1 MFNQLITI
9 KFMKINLQN
18 ALFGYRRKLL
28 INLMRTFIFLCF
40 TVTFGFSPNNVI
52 SQNSKIK
59 VDHGKILTV
68 DQVLDLIMD
77 QTDYKFLYQEG
88 IFDDFPKVELRK
100 GIISTNKLL
109 KKSLSSG
116 NFNITVKEDNTVLVK
131 EKEIINTIEKPQD
144 HQVTGTILDE
154 NGVPLPG
161 ANILE
166 KGTTNG
172 TQTDFDGNYSI
183 ALQNKDAT
191 LVVSYIGYTTKE
203 VSVGSQVTINIVLQ
217 ENAEGLNE
225 VVIIGYG
232 QIKAGDATGAVSTL
246 KPEDMNGGLIS
257 SPGQL
262 IQGRTS
268 GVQVTS
274 NSGEPGG
281 GISIRIRGTGSIRSG
296 NSPLFVVDGVPLS
309 NDDVGLSGN
318 TPGSGSSSAR
328 NPLNFI
334 NPKDIA
340 SIDILKDASAT
351 AIYGSRGANGVVII
365 TTKKGSGNGSFDY
378 SYTLSVGEI
387 TEKYDVGNA
396 EEFLAGYARVG
407 GTDPN
412 INQGATTDWQDEIF
426 RTAISETHELSYG
439 GGNESGDYRF
449 SFSYA
454 DQEGIVRQSG
464 MERITGRFNGSKKLF
479 NDRVKISTQL
489 TISDIEDNHSP
500 ITDNSNHQGDLLA
513 GALKTNPTWPV
524 RNSDG
529 SFFQP
534 DRNNPNPVA
543 FLELSKDFSN
553 TLKLLGS
560 FSADVKIADWVS
572 FKTVYGIDRSS
583 STRSSAYSNEL
594 VAPGVDEANG
604 RAFIGT
610 LQTDNLIWENYF
622 TFNKNFENIGL
633 DFNAVLGYSYQ
644 RFDTW
649 GNGVQAADFRV
660 SDLDVMLNNITSA
673 NVSAADYS
681 FRTEDELESYFTRLN
696 FVYKDKY
703 LLTSTVRIDGSTKFG
718 DNNTTG
724 TFPSMAFKWKISNES
739 FAPSIFSHLNLRAG
753 WGITGNQ
760 SIPHNLYT
768 GRRRFG
774 DTTYDLATNTILRG
788 ETSVVTFENP
798 NLQWEETTQVGVGLE
813 FGFMKNRLRG
823 SVDYYHKNTT
833 DLLVRLGA
841 AEPAPQ
847 EFVWQNLDADVIN
860 KGVEFELEY
869 DVINKDD
876 FGWTVVTNAS
886 FNDNVVE
893 NFEFGFL
900 NTGAIQ
906 GQGLSGTFVQR
917 IQNGHSLFSYYLPEF
932 TGFNSAG
939 EATFGETKFTGDTPL
954 PTATA
959 ALTNTFRYKNFD
971 LSIFFNGQFGHSVYS
986 NTANAFF
993 SGSSVSSGRNAT
1005 NAVLSGV
1012 ESSTS
1017 PLNVSTLYL
1026 EKADFVRLQDLTFG
1040 YNLELGDNS
1049 YVRSLRF
1056 SLTGQ
1061 NLFTITN
1068 YSGQDPEVNTSKP
1081 IDGIP
1086 SFGIDYTPY
1095 PRVRTISFGLNAS
1108 F

>member
-1 MFNQLITI
+1 
-9 KFMKINLQN
+9 
-18 ALFGYRRKLL
+18 
-28 INLMRTFIFLCF
+28 MRTFIFLCF
-40 TVTFGFSPNNVI
+40 TVTFGFSPNNAI

-59 VDHGKILTV
+59 VDHEKILTV

-88 IFDDFPKVELRK
+88 VFDDFPKVELKK
-100 GIISTNKLL
+100 GVISTNKLL
-109 KKSLSSG
+109 KKSLSRG
-116 NFNITVKEDNTVLVK
+116 NFNIIVKEDNTVLVE
-131 EKEIINTIEKPQD
+131 EKEVKKIIDTIDKVQG
-144 HQVTGTILDE
+144 HQVTGTVLDE

-161 ANILE
+161 TNILE

-172 TQTDFDGNYSI
+172 TQTDFDGNYSMT
-183 ALQNKDAT
+183 LQNKDAT
-191 LVVSYIGYTTKE
+191 LVVSYIGYTTRE
-203 VSVGSQVTINIVLQ
+203 VNVNNQNTVNIVLQ

-246 KPEDMNGGLIS
+246 KPEDLNGGLIS

-262 IQGRTS
+262 IQGRTA

-309 NDDVGLSGN
+309 GDDVNISGS

-365 TTKKGSGNGSFDY
+365 TTKKGSGNGSLEY
-378 SYTLSVGEI
+378 SYSFSVGEI

-407 GTDPN
+407 GSDPD
-412 INQGATTDWQDEIF
+412 INQGANTDWQDEIF
-426 RTAISETHELSYG
+426 RTAISQTHELSYG
-439 GGNESGDYRF
+439 GGNESGNYRF

-454 DQEGIVRQSG
+454 DQEGIVNQSG
-464 MERITGRFNGSKKLF
+464 MERITGRFNGSKKLLK
-479 NDRVKISTQL
+479 DRIKISTQL
-489 TISDIEDNHSP
+489 TVSDIEDNHSP

-529 SFFQP
+529 SFYQP
-534 DRNNPNPVA
+534 DRDNPNPLA

-553 TLKLLGS
+553 TIKVLGS
-560 FSADVKIADWVS
+560 FSADIKIADWVS
-572 FKTVYGIDRSS
+572 FKTVYGMDRSS

-594 VAPGVDEANG
+594 VAPGIDANDGNG
-604 RAFIGT
+604 RAYIRT
-610 LQTDNLIWENYF
+610 QQTNNLIWENYF
-622 TFNKNFENIGL
+622 TFNNNFEKIGL
-633 DFNAVLGYSYQ
+633 DFNALLGYSYQ
-644 RFDTW
+644 RFDSW
-649 GNGVQAADFRV
+649 GSGLQAADFRV
-660 SDLDVMLNNITSA
+660 SDLDVMLNNMTSA
-673 NVSAADYS
+673 NLSTLDYS
-681 FRTEDELESYFTRLN
+681 FRTVDELQSYFTRLN

-718 DNNTTG
+718 SDNTTG
-724 TFPSMAFKWKISNES
+724 VFPSLAFKWKISKES
-739 FAPSIFSHLNLRAG
+739 FAPSVFSHLNLRLG

-760 SIPHNLYT
+760 NIPHNLYT
-768 GRRRFG
+768 RRQR
-774 DTTYDLATNTILRG
+774 YDSPSLNAITG
-788 ETSVVTFENP
+788 EITPGGISNVTFENQG
-798 NLQWEETTQVGVGLE
+798 LKWEETEQLGFGLE
-813 FGFMKNRLRG
+813 FGFMQNRLRG
-823 SVDYYHKNTT
+823 SVDYYNKTTT
-833 DLLVRLGA
+833 DLLVQLNA

-860 KGVEFELEY
+860 KGIEFELEY

-876 FGWTVVTNAS
+876 FGWTISTNAS

-893 NFEFGFL
+893 NFDFGFL
-900 NTGAIQ
+900 ETGAIQ
-906 GQGLSGTFVQR
+906 GQGLSGTTVQR
-917 IQNGHSLFSYYLPEF
+917 VQNGQSLYAFYLPEF
-932 TGFNSAG
+932 TGFNTAG

-954 PTATA
+954 PTATV
-959 ALTNTFRYKNFD
+959 ALTNTFHYKDFD
-971 LSIFFNGQFGHSVYS
+971 LSIFFNGQFGHSIYS

-993 SGSSVSSGRNAT
+993 NAPSVSSGRNAT
-1005 NAVLSGV
+1005 NEVLSGV
-1012 ESSTS
+1012 ETSTS

-1026 EKADFVRLQDLTFG
+1026 EKADFVRLQDLTLG
-1040 YNLELGDNS
+1040 YNLELGENS
-1049 YVRSLRF
+1049 SLRSLRF

-1081 IDGIP
+1081 INGVP